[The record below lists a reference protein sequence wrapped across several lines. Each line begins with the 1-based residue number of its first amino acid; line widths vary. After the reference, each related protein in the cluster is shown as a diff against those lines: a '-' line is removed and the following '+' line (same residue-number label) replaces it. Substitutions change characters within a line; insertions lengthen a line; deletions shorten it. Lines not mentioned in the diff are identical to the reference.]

1 MVRIKSEKLPAF
13 FYKSYLFNSYIYQE
27 AKAQKIDFQWIKEI
41 RVHLKQ

>member
-1 MVRIKSEKLPAF
+1 MVRIK
-13 FYKSYLFNSYIYQE
+13 LFDSYIYHE